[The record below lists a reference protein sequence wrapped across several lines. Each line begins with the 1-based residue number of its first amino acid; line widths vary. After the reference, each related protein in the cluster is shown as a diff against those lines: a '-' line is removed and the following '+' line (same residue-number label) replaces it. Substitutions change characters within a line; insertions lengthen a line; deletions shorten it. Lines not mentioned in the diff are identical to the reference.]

1 MESTEDTERDFTENS
16 VPSVDSVSQVTR
28 PLTNRSPLSPNPP
41 MVNPMQ
47 DLQGKRFLV
56 YGVASDTS
64 IAWYVAR
71 ELADRGAMVTLAYQK
86 RFMSRVLQLAK
97 DQKWIE
103 QMEEC
108 DAASEDSVKAFHAKL
123 NGQYHGIV
131 HAIAFAPA
139 EALMKPI
146 IETQEEDFKTAMVVS
161 AYSLIRL
168 VRHGLPK
175 LAPHASVVALT
186 YLGAERTVPGYRVM
200 GTAKAALEQLTREL
214 AASIGPMGHRV
225 NAISAGPIKT
235 LAASGVPGF
244 DQILAWMANN
254 TPLRRN
260 VTQHDVA
267 KSARFLLSS
276 DSSGITGQVLYV
288 DAGYVSVGA
297 PPEMD
302 RILIEP
308 NPNPPQGPV

>member
-1 MESTEDTERDFTENS
+1 MN
-16 VPSVDSVSQVTR
+16 
-28 PLTNRSPLSPNPP
+28 
-41 MVNPMQ
+41 

-64 IAWYVAR
+64 IAWAIAQ
-71 ELADRGAMVTLAYQK
+71 ELAGRGASVTLAYQK

-108 DAASEDSVKAFHAKL
+108 DVSSEDSVKAFHAKL
-123 NGQYHGIV
+123 RGRYDGLV
-131 HAIAFAPA
+131 HAIAFTPA

-146 IETQEEDFKTAMVVS
+146 TETTEADFSTTLTIS
-161 AYSLIRL
+161 AYSL
-168 VRHGLPK
+168 VRVVRNGLP
-175 LAPHASVVALT
+175 LLNPGAGIVALT
-186 YLGAERTVPGYRVM
+186 YLGGQRVVPGYRVQ
-200 GTAKAALEQLTREL
+200 GTAKAALESLVREL
-214 AASIGPMGHRV
+214 AASVGPAHGIRV

-244 DQILAWMANN
+244 DQILDWMANN

-260 VTQHDVA
+260 VTQADVA
-267 KSARFLLSS
+267 HAARFLLSS
-276 DSSGITGQVLYV
+276 DSSGITGQTIYV
-288 DAGYVSVGA
+288 DAGYVSVGV

-308 NPNPPQGPV
+308 RLNPPEGPV

>member
-1 MESTEDTERDFTENS
+1 MN
-16 VPSVDSVSQVTR
+16 
-28 PLTNRSPLSPNPP
+28 
-41 MVNPMQ
+41 

-64 IAWYVAR
+64 LAWAIAKD
-71 ELADRGAMVTLAYQK
+71 LAERGATCTLAYQK
-86 RFMSRVLQLAK
+86 RFMSRILQLAK
-97 DQKWIE
+97 DQKWID

-108 DAASEDSVKAFHAKL
+108 DLASEDATKAFHAKL
-123 NGQYHGIV
+123 NGKYDGIV
-131 HAIAFAPA
+131 HAVAFAPA

-146 IETQEEDFKTAMVVS
+146 TETTQEDFATAMTVS
-161 AYSLIRL
+161 AYSLIRV

-175 LAPHASVVALT
+175 LNPNAAVLTLT

-200 GTAKAALEQLTREL
+200 GTAKAALEQLVREL
-214 AASIGPMGHRV
+214 AASVGPMGFRI
-225 NAISAGPIKT
+225 NAVSAGPVKT

-244 DQILAWMANN
+244 DQILDWMANN

-260 VTQHDVA
+260 VTQADVA
-267 KSARFLLSS
+267 HAARFLLSS
-276 DSSGITGQVLYV
+276 DSSGITGQTIYV

-302 RILIEP
+302 RVLIEP
-308 NPNPPQGPV
+308 RLNPPEGPV